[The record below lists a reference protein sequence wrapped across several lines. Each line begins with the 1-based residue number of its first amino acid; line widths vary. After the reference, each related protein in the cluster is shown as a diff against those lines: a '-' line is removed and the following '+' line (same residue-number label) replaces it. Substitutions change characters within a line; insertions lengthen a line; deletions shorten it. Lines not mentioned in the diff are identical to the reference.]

1 MNVVYN
7 YYSYIAVWR
16 SPFSTTV
23 PAPSVVRIS
32 DWFEPTD
39 SADTINV
46 RSTDREYVCMYLY
59 ISKSTQQSQ
68 LTKVTERGIP
78 SSQSRYRN
86 TYILSHMICTS
97 TYIPASALPSSTRPL
112 VYVDTE

>member
-86 TYILSHMICTS
+86 TYFHI
-97 TYIPASALPSSTRPL
+97 
-112 VYVDTE
+112 